1 MSFTI
6 NSKAKLNNGVLV
18 PRLGLGV
25 YQIRPGK
32 AKFNAVKYALQVGY
46 KHIDTAKIY
55 GNESDVGKAIQDS
68 DLKKR
73 NFFYHQSLD

>member
-68 DLKKR
+68 DSKKR